1 MTLIL
6 ISIVI
11 LLLLLFLSVP
21 VASTI
26 AGISIILGYFFSDYP
41 IFSSL
46 GEITWSVVTDS
57 LLLSIPF
64 FVLLG
69 EILLHSGIAK
79 KIYFALHKWLSF
91 LPGGLLHANIASS
104 AIFSSISG
112 SSVATAATITTVA
125 MPQCEKHGY
134 KAGLFA
140 GTIAAG
146 GTLGIL
152 IPPSINLIIYGFLTN
167 SSIPKLFIAGL
178 VPGILMAVLFMLFIL
193 IYALVKK
200 ENVQEV
206 DEDEEKVSWKERFIA
221 LKDLLPI
228 LILFVLIMSSIYT
241 GVATPRE
248 SAALGVFFSLIITFT
263 SGLLNIEV
271 LKQSIRGTIRTTGM
285 IMFIV
290 IAASFLNF
298 VLVSIGLTDDLS
310 DFIENLEI
318 SKYTMLV
325 IVTLLFIVLG
335 LFIETLS
342 LMVITIPIIAPV
354 MISLG
359 FDPIWFGIYL
369 IILIEMALITPPV
382 GLNLYVVQGIRNK
395 GSIVEVMKGC
405 IPFVLIMLL
414 MSILLVIFPQISL
427 FFVDYV

>member
-1 MTLIL
+1 MILVL
-6 ISIVI
+6 ISVLV
-11 LLLLLFLSVP
+11 LLSLLFLSVP

-26 AGISIILGYFFSDYP
+26 AGVGTLVGYFFSDYA
-41 IFSSL
+41 IFESI
-46 GEITWSVVTDS
+46 GEVTWSASTDF

-79 KIYFALHKWLSF
+79 NIYFALQKWLSW

-125 MPQCEKHGY
+125 MPQAEKYGY

-146 GTLGIL
+146 ETLGIL
-152 IPPSINLIIYGFLTN
+152 IPPSINLIVYGFLTN
-167 SSIPKLFIAGL
+167 TSIPKLFIAGL
-178 VPGILMAVLFMLFIL
+178 VPGILLSLLFMGFIL
-193 IYALVKK
+193 IYSLLNK
-200 ENVQEV
+200 EETVILQ
-206 DEDEEKVSWKERFIA
+206 KVTWRERFLA

-228 LILFVLIMSSIYT
+228 LILFVLIMGSIYT
-241 GVATPRE
+241 GFATPTE
-248 SAALGVFFSLIITFT
+248 SAALGVLVSLVIVYFNASLSVDVII
-263 SGLLNIEV
+263 
-271 LKQSIRGTIRTTGM
+271 KSIKGTVRTTGM
-285 IMFIV
+285 IMFII
-290 IAASFLNF
+290 IAANFLNF
-298 VLVSIGLTDDLS
+298 VLVSIGLTEDLA
-310 DFIENLEI
+310 DFIETLEI
-318 SKYTMLV
+318 SKYTMLF
-325 IVTLLFIVLG
+325 IVTVLFIILG

-354 MISLG
+354 MIAIG
-359 FDPIWFGIYL
+359 FDSIWFGIYL

-395 GSIVEVMKGC
+395 GSITEVMKGC
-405 IPFVLIMLL
+405 FPFVLIMLL
-414 MSILLVIFPQISL
+414 MAFLLVLFPEITL
-427 FFVDYV
+427 FLVQYV

>member
-1 MTLIL
+1 MELVI
-6 ISIVI
+6 ISVII

-26 AGISIILGYFFSDYP
+26 AGVGIIVGYFFSDFP
-41 IFSSL
+41 VFEAV
-46 GEITWSVVTDS
+46 GEITWSASTDF
-57 LLLSIPF
+57 LLLSIPL

-79 KIYFALHKWLSF
+79 DIYLALHKWLSW

-125 MPQCEKHGY
+125 MPQCEKYGY
-134 KAGLFA
+134 KSGFFA

-152 IPPSINLIIYGFLTN
+152 IPPSINLIVYGFLTN
-167 SSIPKLFIAGL
+167 TSIPKLFIAGL
-178 VPGILMAVLFMLFIL
+178 VPGILLAILFMIFIL
-193 IYALVKK
+193 VFTLLSKNKNETTNI
-200 ENVQEV
+200 EV
-206 DEDEEKVSWKERFIA
+206 TWTERFIA
-221 LKDLLPI
+221 LKDLLPVV
-228 LILFVLIMSSIYT
+228 ILFVLVMGSIYT
-241 GVATPRE
+241 GFATPTE
-248 SAALGVFFSLIITFT
+248 SAALGVVTTLGIVYFKKM
-263 SGLLNIEV
+263 LNLEMI
-271 LKQSIRGTIRTTGM
+271 KKSIKGTMRTTGM
-285 IMFIV
+285 IMFII
-290 IAASFLNF
+290 IAANFLNF
-298 VLVSIGLTDDLS
+298 VLVSIGLTDDLAY
-310 DFIENLEI
+310 FIEELEV
-318 SKYTMLV
+318 SKYTMLAIITV
-325 IVTLLFIVLG
+325 LFIVLG

-342 LMVITIPIIAPV
+342 LMVITIPIVAPV

-359 FDPIWFGIYL
+359 FDSVWFGIYL

-395 GSIVEVMKGC
+395 GNIVEVMKGC

-414 MSILLVIFPQISL
+414 MAIMLVFFPEISL
-427 FFVDYV
+427 YLVQYV

>member
-1 MTLIL
+1 MTLVL
-6 ISIVI
+6 ISIII
-11 LLLLLFLSVP
+11 LLFLLLLSVP

-26 AGISIILGYFFSDYP
+26 AGISIIAGYFFSDYP
-41 IFSSL
+41 VFSSI
-46 GEITWSVVTDS
+46 GEITWSVSTDY

-69 EILLHSGIAK
+69 EILLNSGIAK
-79 KIYFALHKWLSF
+79 NIYFALYKWLSW

-104 AIFSSISG
+104 AMFSSISG

-125 MPQCEKHGY
+125 MPQAEKYGY
-134 KAGLFA
+134 KEGFFA

-152 IPPSINLIIYGFLTN
+152 IPPSINLIVYGFLTN
-167 SSIPKLFIAGL
+167 TSIPKLFIAGL
-178 VPGILMAVLFMLFIL
+178 VPGVLMAILFMIFIF
-193 IYALVKK
+193 IYSLLKK
-200 ENVQEV
+200 EKEPGSINKDIPVT
-206 DEDEEKVSWKERFIA
+206 WKERLVA

-228 LILFVLIMSSIYT
+228 VILFIMIMGSIYT
-241 GVATPRE
+241 GLATPTE
-248 SAALGVFFSLIITFT
+248 SAALGVLFSLIITYF
-263 SGLLNIEV
+263 SGLLNMDVI
-271 LKQSIRGTIRTTGM
+271 KKSIKGTMRTTGM
-285 IMFIV
+285 IMFII
-290 IAASFLNF
+290 IAANFLNF

-310 DFIENLEI
+310 DFIENLSI
-318 SKYTMLV
+318 SKYGMLA
-325 IVTLLFIVLG
+325 IVTLLFIILG

-342 LMVITIPIIAPV
+342 LMVITIPIISPI
-354 MISLG
+354 MFNLG

-405 IPFVLIMLL
+405 IPFVFIMLL
-414 MSILLVIFPQISL
+414 MSILLVFFPEISL
-427 FFVDYV
+427 YFVKFV

>member
-1 MTLIL
+1 MILIL
-6 ISIVI
+6 ISVII
-11 LLLLLFLSVP
+11 LLLLLLFSVP
-21 VASTI
+21 VAATI

-69 EILLHSGIAK
+69 EILLHSGIAR
-79 KIYFALHKWLSF
+79 KIYFALHKWLSW

-178 VPGILMAVLFMLFIL
+178 VPGILMSIFFMIFIL
-193 IYALVKK
+193 IYSLLKNEK
-200 ENVQEV
+200 EKV
-206 DEDEEKVSWKERFIA
+206 DENEERITWKERFIA
-221 LKDLLPI
+221 LRDLLPI
-228 LILFVLIMSSIYT
+228 FILFILIMSSIYT
-241 GVATPRE
+241 GVATPTE
-248 SAALGVFFSLIITFT
+248 SAALGVFFSLIITLF
-263 SGLLNIEV
+263 SGLLNLEV
-271 LKQSIRGTIRTTGM
+271 IKKSIIGTIRTTGM

-290 IAASFLNF
+290 IAANFLNF
-298 VLVSIGLTDDLS
+298 VLVSIGLIDDLS
-310 DFIENLEI
+310 DFIETLEI
-318 SKYTMLV
+318 SKYTMLAL
-325 IVTLLFIVLG
+325 VTILFIVLG

-359 FDPIWFGIYL
+359 FDPIWLGIYL

-395 GSIVEVMKGC
+395 GTIVEVMKGSLL
-405 IPFVLIMLL
+405 FVFIMLL
-414 MSILLVIFPQISL
+414 MSILLVFFPQISL
-427 FFVDYV
+427 YFVDFV

>member
-1 MTLIL
+1 MILIL
-6 ISIVI
+6 ISVII
-11 LLLLLFLSVP
+11 LLLLLLFSVP
-21 VASTI
+21 VATTI

-69 EILLHSGIAK
+69 EILLHSGIAR
-79 KIYFALHKWLSF
+79 KIYFALHKWLSW

-178 VPGILMAVLFMLFIL
+178 VPGILMSIFFMIFIL
-193 IYALVKK
+193 IYSLLKNEK
-200 ENVQEV
+200 EKV
-206 DEDEEKVSWKERFIA
+206 DENEERITWKERFIA
-221 LKDLLPI
+221 LRDLLPI
-228 LILFVLIMSSIYT
+228 FILFILIMSSIYT
-241 GVATPRE
+241 GVATPTE
-248 SAALGVFFSLIITFT
+248 SAALGVFFSLIITLF
-263 SGLLNIEV
+263 SGLLNLEV
-271 LKQSIRGTIRTTGM
+271 IKKSIIGTIRTTGM

-290 IAASFLNF
+290 IAANFLNF
-298 VLVSIGLTDDLS
+298 VLVSIGLIDDLS
-310 DFIENLEI
+310 DFIETLEI
-318 SKYTMLV
+318 SKYTMLAL
-325 IVTLLFIVLG
+325 VTILFIVLG

-359 FDPIWFGIYL
+359 FDPIWLGIYL

-395 GSIVEVMKGC
+395 GTIVEVMKGSL
-405 IPFVLIMLL
+405 PFVFIMLL
-414 MSILLVIFPQISL
+414 MSILLVFFPQISL
-427 FFVDYV
+427 YFVDFV

>member
-1 MTLIL
+1 MSLVL
-6 ISIVI
+6 ISVVV
-11 LLLLLFLSVP
+11 LLCLLFLSVP

-26 AGISIILGYFFSDYP
+26 AGVGMLVGYFFSDYP
-41 IFSSL
+41 IFESI
-46 GEITWSVVTDS
+46 GEVTWSASTDF

-79 KIYFALHKWLSF
+79 NIYFALQKWLSW

-125 MPQCEKHGY
+125 MPQSEKYGY
-134 KAGLFA
+134 KPGLFA

-152 IPPSINLIIYGFLTN
+152 IPPSINLIVYGFLTN

-178 VPGILMAVLFMLFIL
+178 VPGILLSLLFMTFIL
-193 IYALVKK
+193 IYTLIKK
-200 ENVQEV
+200 DKSVIN
-206 DEDEEKVSWKERFIA
+206 EKVTWGERLTA
-221 LKDLLPI
+221 LKDLVPI
-228 LILFVLIMSSIYT
+228 LILFVLIMGSIYT
-241 GVATPRE
+241 GFATPTE
-248 SAALGVFFSLIITFT
+248 SAAIGVLAALVIVYFNSLLTLDVI
-263 SGLLNIEV
+263 
-271 LKQSIRGTIRTTGM
+271 KKSIQGTIRTTGM
-285 IMFIV
+285 IMFIIV
-290 IAASFLNF
+290 AANFLNF
-298 VLVSIGLTDDLS
+298 VLVSIGLTDELAY
-310 DFIENLEI
+310 FVEELEI
-318 SKYTMLV
+318 SKYTMLFV
-325 IVTLLFIVLG
+325 ITILFIVLG

-354 MISLG
+354 MIAIG
-359 FDPIWFGIYL
+359 FDSIWFGIYL

-395 GSIVEVMKGC
+395 GNITEVMKGC
-405 IPFVLIMLL
+405 FPFVLIMLL
-414 MSILLVIFPQISL
+414 MAFLLVLFPQITL
-427 FFVDYV
+427 FLVQYV

>member
-1 MTLIL
+1 MSLVL
-6 ISIVI
+6 ISIVV

-26 AGISIILGYFFSDYP
+26 AGVGIIVGYFFSDYP
-41 IFSSL
+41 IFSSI
-46 GEITWSVVTDS
+46 GEITWSVSTDF

-79 KIYFALHKWLSF
+79 NIYFALHKWLSW

-134 KAGLFA
+134 NAGLFA

-152 IPPSINLIIYGFLTN
+152 IPPSINLIVYGFLTN
-167 SSIPKLFIAGL
+167 TSIPKLFIAGL
-178 VPGILMAVLFMLFIL
+178 VPGVLMAAAFMLFIL
-193 IYALVKK
+193 IYSMFK
-200 ENVQEV
+200 EAKT
-206 DEDEEKVSWKERFIA
+206 DKDEKVSWRERFIA
-221 LKDLLPI
+221 LKDLVPI
-228 LILFVLIMSSIYT
+228 LILFVLIMGSIYT
-241 GVATPRE
+241 GFATPTE
-248 SAALGVFFSLIITFT
+248 SAAIGVLASLVITYFN
-263 SGLLNIEV
+263 GLLSLNVI
-271 LKQSIRGTIRTTGM
+271 KKSIKGTMRTTGM
-285 IMFIV
+285 IMFII
-290 IAASFLNF
+290 IAANFLNF
-298 VLVSIGLTDDLS
+298 VLVSIGLTDDLA
-310 DFIENLEI
+310 DFIENLAI
-318 SKYTMLV
+318 SKYTMLA

-354 MISLG
+354 MIDLG
-359 FDPIWFGIYL
+359 FDAVWFGIYL

-395 GSIVEVMKGC
+395 GSIVEVMKGSL
-405 IPFVLIMLL
+405 PFVLIMLL
-414 MSILLVIFPQISL
+414 MAILLVFFPQITL
-427 FFVDYV
+427 FLVEYV

>member
-1 MTLIL
+1 MSLVI
-6 ISIVI
+6 ICVVI

-26 AGISIILGYFFSDYP
+26 AGVGIIVGYFFSDYP
-41 IFSSL
+41 IFSSV
-46 GEITWSVVTDS
+46 GEITWSVSTDF

-79 KIYFALHKWLSF
+79 NIYFALHKWLSW

-125 MPQCEKHGY
+125 MPQSERYGY

-167 SSIPKLFIAGL
+167 TSIPKLFVAGL
-178 VPGILMAVLFMLFIL
+178 IPGIFMAILFMSFIF
-193 IYALVKK
+193 IYAVVKK
-200 ENVQEV
+200 VQNKEV
-206 DEDEEKVSWKERFIA
+206 ARVSWKERLIA
-221 LKDLLPI
+221 LKDLVPI
-228 LILFVLIMSSIYT
+228 MVLFLLIMGSIYT
-241 GVATPRE
+241 GFATPTE
-248 SAALGVFFSLIITFT
+248 SAALGVLAALVIVYFN
-263 SGLLNIEV
+263 GLLNMQVI
-271 LKQSIRGTIRTTGM
+271 KNSIKGTIRTTGM
-285 IMFIV
+285 IMFII
-290 IAASFLNF
+290 IAANFLNF
-298 VLVSIGLTDDLS
+298 VLVSIGLTDDLA

-318 SKYTMLV
+318 SKYTMLF
-325 IVTLLFIVLG
+325 IVTCLFIVLG

-342 LMVITIPIIAPV
+342 LMVITIPIIAPI
-354 MISLG
+354 MINLG
-359 FDPIWFGIYL
+359 FDGVWFGIYL

-395 GSIVEVMKGC
+395 GSIIEVMKGS
-405 IPFVLIMLL
+405 IPFVIIMLV
-414 MSILLVIFPQISL
+414 MAFLLVLFPQISL
-427 FFVDYV
+427 FLVDYV

>member
-1 MTLIL
+1 MILVL
-6 ISIVI
+6 ISVLV
-11 LLLLLFLSVP
+11 LLSLLFLSVP

-26 AGISIILGYFFSDYP
+26 AGVGTLVGYFFSDYA
-41 IFSSL
+41 IFESI
-46 GEITWSVVTDS
+46 GEVTWSASTDF

-79 KIYFALHKWLSF
+79 NIYFALQKWLSW

-125 MPQCEKHGY
+125 MPQAEKYGY

-152 IPPSINLIIYGFLTN
+152 IPPSINLIVYGFLTN
-167 SSIPKLFIAGL
+167 TSIPKLFIAGL
-178 VPGILMAVLFMLFIL
+178 VPGILLSLLFMGFIL
-193 IYALVKK
+193 IYSLLNK
-200 ENVQEV
+200 EETVILQ
-206 DEDEEKVSWKERFIA
+206 KVTWRERFLA

-228 LILFVLIMSSIYT
+228 LILFVLIMGSIYT
-241 GVATPRE
+241 GFATPTE
-248 SAALGVFFSLIITFT
+248 SAALGVLVSLVIVYFNASLSVDVII
-263 SGLLNIEV
+263 
-271 LKQSIRGTIRTTGM
+271 KSIKGTVRTTGM
-285 IMFIV
+285 IMFII
-290 IAASFLNF
+290 IAANFLNF
-298 VLVSIGLTDDLS
+298 VLVSIGLTEDLA
-310 DFIENLEI
+310 DFIETLEI
-318 SKYTMLV
+318 SKYTMLF
-325 IVTLLFIVLG
+325 IVTVLFIILG

-354 MISLG
+354 MIAIG
-359 FDPIWFGIYL
+359 FDSIWFGIYL

-395 GSIVEVMKGC
+395 GSITEVMKGC
-405 IPFVLIMLL
+405 FPFVLIMLL
-414 MSILLVIFPQISL
+414 MAFLLVLFPEITL
-427 FFVDYV
+427 FLVQYV

>member
-1 MTLIL
+1 MILVL
-6 ISIVI
+6 ISILV
-11 LLLLLFLSVP
+11 LLSLLFLSVP

-26 AGISIILGYFFSDYP
+26 AGVGTLVGYFFSDYA
-41 IFSSL
+41 IFESI
-46 GEITWSVVTDS
+46 GEVTWSASTDF

-79 KIYFALHKWLSF
+79 NIYFALQKWLSW

-125 MPQCEKHGY
+125 MPQAEKYGY

-152 IPPSINLIIYGFLTN
+152 IPPSINLIVYGFLTN
-167 SSIPKLFIAGL
+167 TSIPKLFIAGL
-178 VPGILMAVLFMLFIL
+178 VPGILLSLLFMSFIL
-193 IYALVKK
+193 IYSLLNK
-200 ENVQEV
+200 EETVILQ
-206 DEDEEKVSWKERFIA
+206 KVTWKERFLA

-228 LILFVLIMSSIYT
+228 LILFVLIMGSIYT
-241 GVATPRE
+241 GFATPTE
-248 SAALGVFFSLIITFT
+248 SAALGVLVSLVIVYFNASLSVDVII
-263 SGLLNIEV
+263 
-271 LKQSIRGTIRTTGM
+271 KSIKGTVRTTGM
-285 IMFIV
+285 IMFII
-290 IAASFLNF
+290 IAANFLNF
-298 VLVSIGLTDDLS
+298 VLVSIGLTEDLA
-310 DFIENLEI
+310 DFIETLEI
-318 SKYTMLV
+318 SKYTMLF
-325 IVTLLFIVLG
+325 IVTVLFIILG

-354 MISLG
+354 MIAIG
-359 FDPIWFGIYL
+359 FDSIWFGIYL

-395 GSIVEVMKGC
+395 GSITEVMKGC
-405 IPFVLIMLL
+405 FPFVLIMLL
-414 MSILLVIFPQISL
+414 MAFLLVLFPQITL
-427 FFVDYV
+427 FLVQYV

>member
-1 MTLIL
+1 MILIL
-6 ISIVI
+6 ISVII
-11 LLLLLFLSVP
+11 LLLLLLFSVP
-21 VASTI
+21 VAATI

-69 EILLHSGIAK
+69 EILLHSGIAR
-79 KIYFALHKWLSF
+79 KIYFALHKWLSW

-178 VPGILMAVLFMLFIL
+178 VPGILMSIFFMIFIL
-193 IYALVKK
+193 IYSLLKNEK
-200 ENVQEV
+200 EKV
-206 DEDEEKVSWKERFIA
+206 DENKERITWKERFIA
-221 LKDLLPI
+221 LRDLLPI
-228 LILFVLIMSSIYT
+228 FILFILIMSSIYT
-241 GVATPRE
+241 GVATPTE
-248 SAALGVFFSLIITFT
+248 SAALGVFFSLIITLF
-263 SGLLNIEV
+263 SGLLNLEV
-271 LKQSIRGTIRTTGM
+271 IKKSIIGTIRTTGM

-290 IAASFLNF
+290 IAANFLNF
-298 VLVSIGLTDDLS
+298 VLVSIGLIDDLS
-310 DFIENLEI
+310 DFIETLEI
-318 SKYTMLV
+318 SKYTMLAL
-325 IVTLLFIVLG
+325 VTILFIVLG

-359 FDPIWFGIYL
+359 FDPIWLGIYL

-395 GSIVEVMKGC
+395 GTIVEVMKGSL
-405 IPFVLIMLL
+405 PFVFIMLL
-414 MSILLVIFPQISL
+414 MSILLVFFPQISL
-427 FFVDYV
+427 YFVDFV

>member
-1 MTLIL
+1 MILVL
-6 ISIVI
+6 ISVLV
-11 LLLLLFLSVP
+11 LLSLLFLSVP

-26 AGISIILGYFFSDYP
+26 AGVGTLVGYFFSDYA
-41 IFSSL
+41 IFESI
-46 GEITWSVVTDS
+46 GEVTWSASTDF

-79 KIYFALHKWLSF
+79 NIYFALQKWLSW

-125 MPQCEKHGY
+125 MPQAEKYGY

-152 IPPSINLIIYGFLTN
+152 IPPSINLIVYGFLTN
-167 SSIPKLFIAGL
+167 TSIPKLFIAGL
-178 VPGILMAVLFMLFIL
+178 VPGILLSLLFMSFIL
-193 IYALVKK
+193 IYSLLNK
-200 ENVQEV
+200 EETVILQ
-206 DEDEEKVSWKERFIA
+206 KVTWKERFLA

-228 LILFVLIMSSIYT
+228 LILFVLIMGSIYT
-241 GVATPRE
+241 GFATPTE
-248 SAALGVFFSLIITFT
+248 SAALGVLVSLVIVYFNASLSVDVIIK
-263 SGLLNIEV
+263 S
-271 LKQSIRGTIRTTGM
+271 GM
-285 IMFIV
+285 IMFII
-290 IAASFLNF
+290 IAANFLNF
-298 VLVSIGLTDDLS
+298 VLVSIGLTEDLA
-310 DFIENLEI
+310 DFIETLEI
-318 SKYTMLV
+318 SKYTMLF
-325 IVTLLFIVLG
+325 IVTVLFIILG

-354 MISLG
+354 MIAIG
-359 FDPIWFGIYL
+359 FDSIWFGIYL

-395 GSIVEVMKGC
+395 GSITEVMKGC
-405 IPFVLIMLL
+405 FPFVLIMLL
-414 MSILLVIFPQISL
+414 MAFLLVLFPQITL
-427 FFVDYV
+427 FLVQYV

>member
-1 MTLIL
+1 MQLVI
-6 ISIVI
+6 ISIII

-26 AGISIILGYFFSDYP
+26 AGVGIIVGYFFSDFP
-41 IFSSL
+41 VFEAV
-46 GEITWSVVTDS
+46 GEITWSASTDF
-57 LLLSIPF
+57 LLLSIPL

-79 KIYFALHKWLSF
+79 NIYFALHKWLSW
-91 LPGGLLHANIASS
+91 LPGGLMHANIASS

-125 MPQCEKHGY
+125 MPQSEKYSY
-134 KAGLFA
+134 KSGFFA

-167 SSIPKLFIAGL
+167 TSIPKLFIAGL
-178 VPGILMAVLFMLFIL
+178 VPGILLALLFMLFIL
-193 IYALVKK
+193 IYSLITNKQNESKK
-200 ENVQEV
+200 IEV
-206 DEDEEKVSWKERFIA
+206 TWKERFIA
-221 LKDLLPI
+221 LKDLIPVAILFI
-228 LILFVLIMSSIYT
+228 LIMGSIYT
-241 GVATPRE
+241 GFATPTE
-248 SAALGVFFSLIITFT
+248 SAALGVIATLVIIFFK
-263 SGLLNIEV
+263 GLLNLEV
-271 LKQSIRGTIRTTGM
+271 IKNSIKGTMRTTGM
-285 IMFIV
+285 IMFII
-290 IAASFLNF
+290 IAANFLNF
-298 VLVSIGLTDDLS
+298 VLVSIGLTDDLAF
-310 DFIENLEI
+310 FIEDLNM
-318 SKYTMLV
+318 SKYAMLA
-325 IVTLLFIVLG
+325 IVTLLFVILG

-354 MISLG
+354 MVALG
-359 FDPIWFGIYL
+359 FDSIWFGIYL

-395 GSIVEVMKGC
+395 GNIVEVMKGC

-414 MSILLVIFPQISL
+414 MAILLVFFPEISL
-427 FFVDYV
+427 FLVQYV

>member
-1 MTLIL
+1 MTLVL
-6 ISIVI
+6 ISIAI
-11 LLLLLFLSVP
+11 LLSLLFLSVP

-26 AGISIILGYFFSDYP
+26 AGVGIIVGYFFSDYP
-41 IFSSL
+41 IFSSV
-46 GEITWSVVTDS
+46 GEITWSVSTDF

-79 KIYFALHKWLSF
+79 NIYFALHKWLSW

-152 IPPSINLIIYGFLTN
+152 IPPSINLIVYGFLTN
-167 SSIPKLFIAGL
+167 TSIPKLFIAGL
-178 VPGILMAVLFMLFIL
+178 VPGVAMATLFMLFIL
-193 IYALVKK
+193 VYSILKK
-200 ENVQEV
+200 ATLKEPEAVT
-206 DEDEEKVSWKERFIA
+206 WKERFIA
-221 LKDLLPI
+221 LKDLVPI
-228 LILFVLIMSSIYT
+228 LILFVLIMGSIYT
-241 GVATPRE
+241 GFATPTE
-248 SAALGVFFSLIITFT
+248 SAALGVLASLAITYFN
-263 SGLLNIEV
+263 GLLSFNV
-271 LKQSIRGTIRTTGM
+271 LKKSIVGTMRTTGM
-285 IMFIV
+285 IMFIIV
-290 IAASFLNF
+290 AANFLNF
-298 VLVSIGLTDDLS
+298 VLVSIGLTDDLA
-310 DFIENLEI
+310 DFIENLAI
-318 SKYTMLV
+318 SKYTMLA

-354 MISLG
+354 MVTLG
-359 FDPIWFGIYL
+359 FDSVWFGIYL

-395 GSIVEVMKGC
+395 GSIVEVMKGSL
-405 IPFVLIMLL
+405 PFVIIMLL
-414 MSILLVIFPQISL
+414 MAFLLVIFPQISL
-427 FFVDYV
+427 FLVEYV

>member
-1 MTLIL
+1 MTLVL

-11 LLLLLFLSVP
+11 LLLLLLLSVP

-26 AGISIILGYFFSDYP
+26 AGISIIVGYFFSDYP
-41 IFSSL
+41 VFSSI
-46 GEITWSVVTDS
+46 GEITWSVSTDY

-79 KIYFALHKWLSF
+79 NIYFALHKWLSW

-134 KAGLFA
+134 KEGLFA

-152 IPPSINLIIYGFLTN
+152 IPPSINLIVYGFLTN
-167 SSIPKLFIAGL
+167 TSIPKLFMAGL
-178 VPGILMAVLFMLFIL
+178 LPGMLMAILFMLFIL
-193 IYALVKK
+193 VYSLLKK
-200 ENVQEV
+200 EKEQKEYSVT
-206 DEDEEKVSWKERFIA
+206 WKERFIA
-221 LKDLLPI
+221 LRDLLPI
-228 LILFVLIMSSIYT
+228 FILFVLIMGSIYT
-241 GVATPRE
+241 GIATPTE
-248 SAALGVFFSLIITFT
+248 SAALGVLFSLAITYF
-263 SGLLNIEV
+263 SGLLNFEV
-271 LKQSIRGTIRTTGM
+271 IKKSIKGTMRTTGM
-285 IMFIV
+285 IMFII
-290 IAASFLNF
+290 IAANFLNF

-310 DFIENLEI
+310 DFIEGLAI

-354 MISLG
+354 MITLG

-395 GSIVEVMKGC
+395 GSIIEVMKGC

-414 MSILLVIFPQISL
+414 MSILLVFFPEISL
-427 FFVDYV
+427 YFVNFA